1 MQYSLSTLFPI
12 LATLAGVLAL
22 AVLAGRAARFSGLVK
37 TGTGQRLALQDSL
50 SLDRTRRL
58 CIVRCDGRDV
68 LLLLGS
74 TDQDVVGWLPATEAQ

>member
-1 MQYSLSTLFPI
+1 MQNALPNLFPI

-37 TGTGQRLALQDSL
+37 AGTGQRLAVQEML

-58 CIVRCDGRDV
+58 CIVRCDGRDL

-74 TDQDVVGWLPATEAQ
+74 TDQNVVGWLPAQEPV